1 MNSPRAPKFTRAK
14 NASCYGHQQC
24 QAQTAAA
31 QPEILVV
38 EDGSGLFQKIGAML
52 QSLGFQVI
60 LAPDADTALQEMSN
74 YDIAAVIAGASRE
87 HLAGLQVLAAVKEK
101 RAGVKTMVVTKLV
114 DPGLPVQAYEME
126 IDDYLHWPLSGA
138 ELTGRIRG
146 LLKSGG
152 VETSC
157 GPGNLE
163 MDYDEAHTIAE
174 IASLVDRLTD
184 SLSMISQSL
193 EDIRQEHQ
201 EGMAADLLDDLMA
214 MAAIVQTLSDNMHQ
228 YWHWKAEKPP
238 SGHGGQSQRF
248 H

>member
-1 MNSPRAPKFTRAK
+1 MNSPRAPKFTRGK
-14 NASCYGHQQC
+14 NASCYGYQKC
-24 QAQTAAA
+24 QAQTASA

-38 EDGSGLFQKIGAML
+38 EDGSGLFPKIGAML
-52 QSLGFQVI
+52 QSRGFQVI
-60 LAPDADTALQEMSN
+60 LAPDADTALQEIAN

-87 HLAGLQVLAAVKEK
+87 QFAGLQVLAAVKEK
-101 RAGVKTMVVTKLV
+101 RAGIKTMVVTRLV

-126 IDDYLHWPLSGA
+126 IDDYLHWPLSGE

-146 LLKSGG
+146 LLQSGV
-152 VETSC
+152 VETSG

-163 MDYDEAHTIAE
+163 MDSDDAHIIAE
-174 IASLVDRLTD
+174 MASIVDRLTD

-201 EGMAADLLDDLMA
+201 AGMAADLSDDLMA
-214 MAAIVQTLSDNMHQ
+214 MAAIVQTLRDNIHQ
-228 YWHWKAEKPP
+228 YWHWKAKKPP
-238 SGHGGQSQRF
+238 SGHRAQSKRF

>member
-1 MNSPRAPKFTRAK
+1 MH
-14 NASCYGHQQC
+14 ASGCGYQKC
-24 QAQTAAA
+24 QAQTVSV

-38 EDGSGLFQKIGAML
+38 EDGSGLFPKIGAML
-52 QSLGFQVI
+52 QSRGFQVI

-74 YDIAAVIAGASRE
+74 YDIVAVIAGASRE
-87 HLAGLQVLAAVKEK
+87 KFAGLQVLAAVKEK

-146 LLKSGG
+146 LLQSGVVENSGG
-152 VETSC
+152 
-157 GPGNLE
+157 PGKLE
-163 MDYDEAHTIAE
+163 MDSDDAHTIAE
-174 IASLVDRLTD
+174 MASLVDLLTD

-201 EGMAADLLDDLMA
+201 EGMAADLSDDLMA
-214 MAAIVQTLSDNMHQ
+214 MAAMVQTLSDNMHQ
-228 YWHWKAEKPP
+228 GWHWKAEKPR
-238 SGHGGQSQRF
+238 SGHRAQSQRF